1 MVAEVNRLVGDLL
14 AAGQPLALPGI
25 GTLMPVTRP
34 ARRISKR
41 QVVPPARAIDFSSE
55 VKGYTLPQ
63 RLAAAARCSE
73 EQAEEIYGR
82 WLGHTQSDDMLTIVG
97 VGTLKQ
103 KHFALEPDFD
113 KRINPQGHAP
123 ITVRRR
129 RRFDWVMALGVL
141 TILAACGVGIY
152 LYINWQQNGG
162 KFSFYTPIATAPAPV
177 PTAAA
182 DTAAPAEAEPVAE
195 APTEPATPAVGTE
208 APAPATAAPAA
219 PPREAVATPA
229 RQDALNGVT
238 PLTAGH
244 YYVVL
249 GVFSSRENADR
260 SVVAT
265 ARTDGSLRCGIYRFG
280 NKWMV
285 SPFESADEEACAI
298 FRRAHLETFPD
309 LWIYRAR

>member
-41 QVVPPARAIDFSSE
+41 QVVPPARVIDFSSE

-63 RLAAAARCSE
+63 RLAAAAHCSE

-82 WLGHTQSDDMLTIVG
+82 WLSHTLDEGVLTIVG

-103 KHFALEPDFD
+103 KHFVLEPDFD
-113 KRINPQGHAP
+113 KRLNPQGHAP

-141 TILAACGVGIY
+141 TILAALGIGIY
-152 LYINWQQNGG
+152 LYMNWQQNGG
-162 KFSFYTPIATAPAPV
+162 KFSFYTPLATAPVPV
-177 PTAAA
+177 PTVAA
-182 DTAAPAEAEPVAE
+182 DTTALTEAEPVAE
-195 APTEPATPAVGTE
+195 APAEPATPAAE
-208 APAPATAAPAA
+208 APAAETAATA
-219 PPREAVATPA
+219 PPVVPTA
-229 RQDALNGVT
+229 RQEALDGVT

-260 SVVAT
+260 AVT
-265 ARTDGSLRCGIYRFG
+265 AANRTDGSLRCGIYRFG
-280 NKWMV
+280 TKWMV